1 MINNSGCG
9 IYGRSKKN
17 VLYRFLGI
25 VLGIYVV
32 RRITVCYRTQNK
44 MRNRV
49 RTSIVQTQ
57 QDIAVAQ
64 ADFASY
70 VRPEILRNLVTS
82 VYPRAEVISF
92 HKHVSVYDLPTREE
106 TAQQ

>member
-1 MINNSGCG
+1 MGEA
-9 IYGRSKKN
+9 KKMFYIGFWALCLVFMLSA
-17 VLYRFLGI
+17 VLQ
-25 VLGIYVV
+25 
-32 RRITVCYRTQNK
+32 VCYRTQNK

>member
-1 MINNSGCG
+1 MGEA
-9 IYGRSKKN
+9 KKMFYIGFWALCLVFMLSA
-17 VLYRFLGI
+17 VLQ
-25 VLGIYVV
+25 
-32 RRITVCYRTQNK
+32 VCYRTQNK

-49 RTSIVQTQ
+49 LTSIVQTQ

-82 VYPRAEVISF
+82 VYPKAEVISF

>member
-32 RRITVCYRTQNK
+32 RRITG

-82 VYPRAEVISF
+82 VYPKAEVISF